1 MLWDN
6 ISEFSISSYFLGIT
20 AWNLGKNCIN
30 SSFSEDFSS
39 RKWQWSP
46 LTFAHS
52 PLYVN
57 LAHVSVMMI
66 KLRSHEAKKK
76 KCLVSG
82 NPTDP
87 PVLASTQNFFR
98 HNLHSVKI
106 GNLHSVSQA
115 PFRFHSVVSVQRQHG
130 KTGAQVNHVV
140 VFFPM
145 YVSGTGTL
153 GNVQI
158 LLLALLHSPNIK
170 VNSAIQYLQLVF
182 LKSQMTNPQLS
193 MYTKSLQLW

>member
-1 MLWDN
+1 MCISHHIQITLERGLW
-6 ISEFSISSYFLGIT
+6 I
-20 AWNLGKNCIN
+20 
-30 SSFSEDFSS
+30 
-39 RKWQWSP
+39 RP
-46 LTFAHS
+46 
-52 PLYVN
+52 
-57 LAHVSVMMI
+57 
-66 KLRSHEAKKK
+66 KKK

-87 PVLASTQNFFR
+87 PVLPPTQFFFR
-98 HNLHSVKI
+98 LNLHSVKI
-106 GNLHSVSQA
+106 GNLRSVSQA
-115 PFRFHSVVSVQRQHG
+115 PFRFHSIVSVQRQHG

-158 LLLALLHSPNIK
+158 LSLALLHSPNIK

-193 MYTKSLQLW
+193 MYTKSLQLWQETTSICL